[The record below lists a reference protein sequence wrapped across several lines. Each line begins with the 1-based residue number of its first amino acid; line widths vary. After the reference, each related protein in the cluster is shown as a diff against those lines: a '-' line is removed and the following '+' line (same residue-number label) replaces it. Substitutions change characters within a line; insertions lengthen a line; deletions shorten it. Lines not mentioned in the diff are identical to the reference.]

1 MKWVRCPNSDCE
13 TPEKEWSENTII
25 DLGMCFNCWK
35 KQNEQ
40 KSIKIVKK
48 RKINKEIKRADWGND
63 EGE

>member
-25 DLGMCFNCWK
+25 DLGMRFNCWK

-40 KSIKIVKK
+40 K
-48 RKINKEIKRADWGND
+48 RKINKEIKRADWGN
-63 EGE
+63 E

>member
-40 KSIKIVKK
+40 K
-48 RKINKEIKRADWGND
+48 RKINKEIKRADWGN
-63 EGE
+63 E